1 MDRGEVLTKGILAVT
16 PLVGIICSDM
26 EQAVI
31 WISFFMGNLTNV
43 NLPVQTFRANNTE
56 HYYITRGGL
65 GIGKNTD
72 DKAHVVKIF
81 RNNYHFCI

>member
-1 MDRGEVLTKGILAVT
+1 MILCRRLYGILWDFRGMDRGEVSTKGILAVT

-43 NLPVQTFRANNTE
+43 NLPVKIFRANNTE
-56 HYYITRGGL
+56 HYYIIRG
-65 GIGKNTD
+65 
-72 DKAHVVKIF
+72 AH
-81 RNNYHFCI
+81 